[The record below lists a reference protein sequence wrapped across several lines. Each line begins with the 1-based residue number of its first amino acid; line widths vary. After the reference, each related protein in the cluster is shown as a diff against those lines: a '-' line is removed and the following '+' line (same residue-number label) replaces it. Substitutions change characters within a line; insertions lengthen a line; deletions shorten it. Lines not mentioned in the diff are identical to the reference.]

1 MSSFFANELA
11 SIQRME
17 LERCR
22 DAAGRSRLS
31 LVIGYANALRIWGL
45 PVPNSCALLDDRIHV
60 VADDVTRRPRLKGVT
75 AHMWR
80 GSCEVREPPSEQFLI
95 SSPIAAWAQMATYV
109 TWQDL
114 AVIGSSLLS
123 RNQQHLGI
131 TVQELISYLH
141 RNPKF
146 KLRTR
151 CMKSIPFVIENTDSP
166 PEAKLYI
173 VLLQAGITDIVAN
186 YPICAANGIMRF
198 IDLAIPNLK
207 IGFEY
212 QGAYHGSTRQMRN
225 DANKMNQLLDQGW
238 VILQVT
244 ADDMRTET
252 GKEAMLGTAMHVIAQ
267 RRALI
272 TSVRGF

>member
-1 MSSFFANELA
+1 MSSFFADELA

-22 DAAGRSRLS
+22 DAAERSRLP
-31 LVIGYANALRIWGL
+31 LVIGYANALRLWGL
-45 PVPNSCALLDDRIHV
+45 PVPNALPDDRIHV
-60 VADDVTRRPRLKGVT
+60 IADDVTRRPRLKGVA
-75 AHMWR
+75 AHIWK
-80 GSCEVREPPSEQFLI
+80 GSCEFREPPSERFLI
-95 SSPIAAWAQMATYV
+95 SSPIAAWAQMATYT

-131 TVQELISYLH
+131 TLQELISYVH

-146 KLRTR
+146 KLRIR
-151 CMKSIPFVIENTDSP
+151 CMESIPFVIENTDSP

-173 VLLQAGITDIVAN
+173 ILVRAGITDIVAN
-186 YPICAANGIMRF
+186 YPVRTASGIMRF
-198 IDLAIPNLK
+198 IDLAIPDLK

-244 ADDMRTET
+244 ADDIRTET
-252 GKEAMLGTAMHVIAQ
+252 GKEAMLETAMHVIAQ

-272 TSVRGF
+272 PSVRGF